1 MVQWLGL
8 QASNAKSVGL
18 ILGQGIKIPHGQIYI
33 KKKKRL
39 ITVLMV
45 HANVREKKRKTLN
58 LGPETVS
65 LCPVHA
71 LAVFLALSAFPNSW
85 A

>member
-45 HANVREKKRKTLN
+45 HANVREKKEK
-58 LGPETVS
+58 
-65 LCPVHA
+65 H
-71 LAVFLALSAFPNSW
+71 
-85 A
+85 

>member
-33 KKKKRL
+33 KKKKKRL

-45 HANVREKKRKTLN
+45 HANLREKKEK
-58 LGPETVS
+58 
-65 LCPVHA
+65 H
-71 LAVFLALSAFPNSW
+71 
-85 A
+85 

>member
-33 KKKKRL
+33 KKKKKINHSTHGTRKC
-39 ITVLMV
+39 
-45 HANVREKKRKTLN
+45 EGKKKKNIKFRT
-58 LGPETVS
+58 
-65 LCPVHA
+65 
-71 LAVFLALSAFPNSW
+71 
-85 A
+85 